1 MKKLIL
7 LITISLSLT
16 NVHLLAQ
23 SSFKVE
29 INGKGEPILLFPG
42 FGCTAKM
49 WEETVAQ
56 LSQKHK
62 CYTFTFAGFGDVK
75 PIDTLWFETIKKDLE
90 SYITENKL
98 KKATVVGHSL
108 GGTLG
113 LWLAAD
119 NPEWFNQ
126 IILVDALP
134 SSAALMIPNYKGE
147 KLPYNSPQSNALL
160 KMTNEEFYK
169 MNTQSAMFM
178 CNNKE
183 KQKLIA
189 AMINQSDRKTY
200 INGYIDML
208 NLDLREEIAKIKKP
222 VTILAA
228 TNPNLAMVTK
238 TYNEQYKNLP
248 SVKVLYAENSA
259 HFVMYDQ
266 PEWFM
271 TQLNKIVQ

>member
-208 NLDLREEIAKIKKP
+208 NLDLREEIAKIKKQ

-248 SVKVLYAENSA
+248 SVKVHYAENSA